1 MNNIKQNIAANIAS
15 LRISKG
21 ITQAELAE
29 MLNYSDK
36 AVSKWERGESVPDI
50 CTLKQISDIFG
61 ISIDTL
67 ISHPESTSE
76 IINTADNNNGQKRKN
91 RLLVTGISILG
102 VWFIALFC
110 FLLFLLISD
119 GKTVLWQNFIIAVPI
134 SAIVALVLNSV
145 WGKNKLNMLIVSVLM
160 WSVLASICLL
170 FIELRLWL
178 ILILGVPGQ
187 LAILLSFR
195 IRLPKSKKP

>member
-15 LRISKG
+15 LISKG